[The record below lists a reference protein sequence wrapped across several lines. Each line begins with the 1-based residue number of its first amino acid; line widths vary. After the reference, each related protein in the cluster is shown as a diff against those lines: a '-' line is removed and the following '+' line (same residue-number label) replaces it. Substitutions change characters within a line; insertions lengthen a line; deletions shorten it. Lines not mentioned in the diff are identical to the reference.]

1 MGRGQVVFPQKTV
14 QTFPFHL
21 MLNTCSSR
29 SESSYSILDA
39 LNFLLT
45 MSLSLTLF
53 FISHLLYSIVVDLG
67 WGNLFSSR
75 YMHDKCM
82 TCNLYDELAPRGVTY
97 GHNSGMMRQ
106 EFLFLLKLYNRNFLS
121 DDHYIP
127 HKS

>member
-1 MGRGQVVFPQKTV
+1 MGHELAVIPQETV

-29 SESSYSILDA
+29 SESSYFTFDA

-45 MSLSLTLF
+45 MSISLTPF
-53 FISHLLYSIVVDLG
+53 FFCHHRFSIRGSKAYL
-67 WGNLFSSR
+67 GNLFSSR

-97 GHNSGMMRQ
+97 GHNSCMMRQ
-106 EFLFLLKLYNRNFLS
+106 EFLFLLKLY
-121 DDHYIP
+121 
-127 HKS
+127 K